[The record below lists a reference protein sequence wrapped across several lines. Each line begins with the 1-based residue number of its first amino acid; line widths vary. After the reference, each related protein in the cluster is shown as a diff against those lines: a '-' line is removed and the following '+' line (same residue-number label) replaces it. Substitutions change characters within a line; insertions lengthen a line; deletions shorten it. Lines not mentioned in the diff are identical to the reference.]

1 MSLRSAQ
8 HDNAS
13 QANALSFRAPKASSG
28 IQGEESA
35 FPART
40 EGRWRQPKLV
50 LAGLT
55 LLTFAASAGAQR
67 ELVLKQIDLPHS
79 YYYREMYLP
88 QLTSGPSAVAWSP
101 DSKAV
106 VYSMGGSL
114 WRQELDSGVAE
125 QLTAGPGYD
134 YQPDWSP
141 DGRWIVYAK
150 YDRDAVE
157 LWLLDVKSH
166 ETHALT
172 LTGTVNVEPRWAPD
186 GQRLAFVS
194 TLYNKRFHIFVME
207 LKDGEAGRIE
217 RLTGETLTEAPRYY
231 YSPFDHEIS
240 PAWSPDGREII
251 YVSNRGHIYG
261 TGGFWR
267 MKAEPGA
274 AAREIHTEETT
285 WKAKPDWSLDGQ
297 RLVYSSYN
305 GRPWHQLWVTRAEGG
320 DPFPISYGE
329 YDNTAA
335 RWSPDGQRFAF
346 ISNRN
351 GMTELW
357 IQEVVGGRQW
367 RLEIK
372 ERRYLKPL
380 GRLRITVL
388 DPAGQPTPARVSV
401 TGSDARAYAP
411 DNAWLH
417 ADDSFV
423 RAERAFEAHYF
434 HTTGRAVLTLPAGKA
449 EIEVMKGFEHRLERR
464 EVEVPAG
471 GTRQLTVR
479 LRALPPLPARAG
491 RRWASGDL
499 HVHMNYGGA
508 YRNRPAW
515 LKVQAAAENLSVV
528 HSLIVNKE
536 QRIPDIAYFTGQPD
550 PVSTPDFLLVHGQE
564 FHTSFW
570 GHLGLLNL
578 RDHYLLPDYAAYP
591 NTAAASLYPPN
602 SVVAD
607 LAHAQGALVGY
618 VHPYE
623 IDDVPTPAL
632 DRRLTHALVVDVALG
647 KVDYLEVLG
656 FSDHRTTAGVWYR
669 FLNCGF
675 RIPAGAGTDAMAN
688 FASLHGPVGLNR
700 VYVSAPVGPLKAS
713 TWAESLRRGR
723 TFATN
728 GPLLDFTLG
737 GQPLGGEVKLPAGGG
752 EVPFTASLRS
762 LVPVDHLEVVCDG
775 QVAREIALKNHPNYA
790 EVRGI
795 LPLRRSGWC
804 LLRSWSEKAQDP
816 IFDIYPY
823 ATTSPIYV
831 TVDGAA
837 PRSPEDAAY
846 FVAWIDRI
854 RETVEKHTG
863 WNTGAEKEAVTKLL
877 SEARAVYERQLK

>member
-1 MSLRSAQ
+1 MSRASRLRVVA
-8 HDNAS
+8 A
-13 QANALSFRAPKASSG
+13 AVLALSLAAP
-28 IQGEESA
+28 
-35 FPART
+35 
-40 EGRWRQPKLV
+40 
-50 LAGLT
+50 LA
-55 LLTFAASAGAQR
+55 AQR

-114 WRQELDSGVAE
+114 WRQELSSGVAE

-141 DGRWIVYAK
+141 DGRSIVYAK
-150 YDRDAVE
+150 YDGDAVE
-157 LWLLDVKSH
+157 LWLLDLESRQA
-166 ETHALT
+166 HALT
-172 LTGTVNVEPRWAPD
+172 LTGQVNVEPRWAPE
-186 GQRLAFVS
+186 GRRLAFVS
-194 TLYNKRFHIFVME
+194 TLYNKRFHIFAMKLE
-207 LKDGEAGRIE
+207 NGEARGVE
-217 RLTGETLTEAPRYY
+217 RLTGETRTEAPRYY
-231 YSPFDHEIS
+231 YSAFDHEIS
-240 PAWSPDGREII
+240 PTWSPDGRELIF
-251 YVSNRGHIYG
+251 VSNRGRIYG

-274 AAREIHTEETT
+274 AARETHYEETT
-285 WKAKPDWSLDGQ
+285 WKARPDWSPDGQ
-297 RLVYSSYN
+297 RLVYSSYA
-305 GRPWHQLWVTRAEGG
+305 GRAWHQLWVTRAEGG

-329 YDNTAA
+329 FDNTAA
-335 RWSPDGQRFAF
+335 RWSPDGQRLAF

-351 GMTELW
+351 GATELW
-357 IQEVVGGRQW
+357 IQEAVGGRPW
-367 RLEIK
+367 RLETK
-372 ERRYLKPL
+372 ERRYLKPM

-388 DPAGQPTPARVSV
+388 DAAGQPTPARVAV
-401 TGSDARAYAP
+401 TGGDGRAYAP
-411 DNAWLH
+411 DNAWMH

-423 RAERAFEAHYF
+423 RGEQTFEAHYF
-434 HTTGRAVLTLPAGKA
+434 HTTGTAVLSVPAGKA
-449 EIEVMKGFEHRLERR
+449 DVEVMKGFEHRLERR
-464 EVEVPAG
+464 QIEVPTG

-479 LRALPPLPARAG
+479 LRALEALPAHAG

-508 YRNRPAW
+508 YRNRPEG
-515 LKVQAAAENLSVV
+515 LKAQAAAENLPVV

-536 QRIPDIAYFTGQPD
+536 QRIPDIAYFTGKPD
-550 PVSTPDFLLVHGQE
+550 PVSTADFLLLHGQE

-570 GHLGLLNL
+570 GHLGLLNP

-591 NTAAASLYPPN
+591 NTAA
-602 SVVAD
+602 AD

-623 IDDVPTPAL
+623 IEDVPTPAL

-675 RIPAGAGTDAMAN
+675 RLPAGAGTDAMAN
-688 FASLHGPVGLNR
+688 FASLHGPLGLNR
-700 VYVSAPVGPLKAS
+700 VYVSAPAGPLKAS
-713 TWAESLRRGR
+713 TWTESLRRGR

-737 GQPLGGEVKLPAGGG
+737 GQPLGGEVKLPAGEHKVSFG
-752 EVPFTASLRS
+752 ASLRS
-762 LVPVDHLEVVCDG
+762 IVPVDHLEIVCDG
-775 QVAREIALKNHPNYA
+775 KVARELELKNQRTYA

-795 LPLRRSGWC
+795 LPLRQSGWC
-804 LLRSWSEKAQDP
+804 LLRAWSEKAQHP
-816 IFDIYPY
+816 ILDIYPY

-831 TVDGAA
+831 TVDGA
-837 PRSPEDAAY
+837 SPHSPDDAAY

-863 WNTGAEKEAVTKLL
+863 WNTEAEKGAVLKLL
-877 SEARAVYERQLK
+877 SEARAVYERQMK